1 MSEPL
6 VFQQFENIIDA
17 ERVATILEEAGI
29 SAMVEKPAAILD
41 SNFIGT
47 NYVPSYNLML
57 DGADFEEA
65 RELLLEKAEINLDE
79 IDKDYL
85 LLSFTE
91 QELMDVIAR
100 PDEWG
105 VYNYNIATALL
116 KQKGVT
122 VSTEQKES
130 FAKERLAEL
139 SKQKSFGMFWII
151 VAYAIPLLNLAY
163 VIANYE
169 TYISSNLAWLFPGIG
184 GLIIGF
190 ILVYSKKT
198 LPNGTSIPVYI
209 EKHRKHGP
217 IILKV
222 NALVW
227 IANGV
232 IFTLYHTFL
241 KV

>member
-6 VFQQFENIIDA
+6 VFQQFENIADA
-17 ERVATILEEAGI
+17 EKVAAILEEAGI
-29 SAMVEKPAAILD
+29 STMVEKPAAILD

-47 NYVPSYNLML
+47 NYVPSYNLMI
-57 DGADFEEA
+57 DGADFENA
-65 RELLLEKAEINLDE
+65 REVLLEKAEVNLDE

-85 LLSFTE
+85 LLTFSDE
-91 QELMDVIAR
+91 ELMDVIAK

-116 KQKGVT
+116 KKKGVT
-122 VSTEQKES
+122 VSREQKDA
-130 FAKERLAEL
+130 FAKDRLAEL

-151 VAYAIPLLNLAY
+151 VAYTIPLLNLVY

-169 TYISSNLAWLFPGIG
+169 TYIGNNLTWLFPGIG

-198 LPNGTSIPVYI
+198 LPNGTSLPIYI

-222 NALVW
+222 NAIVW
-227 IANGV
+227 IANGA
-232 IFTLYHTFL
+232 IFTIYHTFL
-241 KV
+241 KM